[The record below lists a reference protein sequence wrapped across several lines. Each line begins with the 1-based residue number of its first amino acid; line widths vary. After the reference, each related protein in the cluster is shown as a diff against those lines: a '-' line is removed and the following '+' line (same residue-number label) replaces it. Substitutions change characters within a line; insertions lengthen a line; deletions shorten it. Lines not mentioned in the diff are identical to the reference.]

1 MDSQA
6 AIRLTGTSYAV
17 LGLVRNLGQ
26 ATPYD
31 LKRAIEYSIE
41 NFWPVPHTTFY
52 AEPERLARAGYLV
65 EHRERTGRRRKVYEI
80 TERGRRAL
88 AEWICAE
95 ELSPPQLRDEATLKV
110 FFGGNPVRIYQARLE
125 WHRLK
130 LAELD
135 GYLEQVR
142 AAARGEL
149 EIEMGGDPEAI
160 AGMEASLVAGTTY
173 HRMHIEALERCV
185 AQPGAMAS
193 SLPTISSA

>member
-1 MDSQA
+1 MESQEQV
-6 AIRLTGTSYAV
+6 RLTPTSYAV
-17 LGLVRNLGQ
+17 LGLVRYMRR

-31 LKRAIEYSIE
+31 LKRVMAESIE

-110 FFGGNPVRIYQARLE
+110 FFGGDPVRIYQARLE

-130 LAELD
+130 LAEVD
-135 GYLEQVR
+135 GYR
-142 AAARGEL
+142 
-149 EIEMGGDPEAI
+149 
-160 AGMEASLVAGTTY
+160 
-173 HRMHIEALERCV
+173 
-185 AQPGAMAS
+185 
-193 SLPTISSA
+193 